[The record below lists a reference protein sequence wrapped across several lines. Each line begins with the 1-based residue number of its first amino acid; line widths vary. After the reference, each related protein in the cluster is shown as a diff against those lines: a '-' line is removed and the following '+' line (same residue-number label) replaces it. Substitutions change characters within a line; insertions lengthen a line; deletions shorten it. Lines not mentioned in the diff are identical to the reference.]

1 MSTDAAAA
9 IAEQLR
15 GPAAAWRPVLESTL
29 EHALKVVD
37 GFKVPM
43 KDKVGRKARRDRGD
57 AIEEVLEIFDAL
69 HEMTVEGRPL
79 PAGHVDELARLA
91 AAVKGLVPGEAGMAD
106 LEVRGGPQRQCA
118 ASRSV

>member
-79 PAGHVDELARLA
+79 PARHVDELARLA

-106 LEVRGGPQRQCA
+106 LEVRGGPRRQCA